1 MKRYLLIALA
11 LVLALSLIACGDTE
25 ESTSNTDTSTPPE
38 TTTLPEETTTEP
50 DETTGEPE
58 ETTSEP
64 ESSETTTEPTEPADP
79 TVFVEVKETVYV
91 INTDTLN
98 VRKSASSDSEKV
110 GEMKEGES
118 VVRTGV
124 STEWSRISFN
134 GETCYVKS
142 EYLTT
147 VAPFEYTDKTETVY
161 VNVAQLNLR
170 AKASASDSVSI
181 VATLVMGDEL
191 ERTGVST
198 TKDENGN
205 EWSRLL
211 YNGQVCYA
219 NSLFLSTTKTVSDT
233 LTFEDKEDTV
243 YTVAETTVNLREDAS
258 YTSTIL
264 ASLPYGTKLE
274 RTGIAAAPDAEGILW
289 SRVVLG
295 DKVGYV
301 STAFL
306 SEIPVVSFTDAD
318 ETLYVNTSSLNV
330 RAIPSLTGSVL
341 TSLPMGTEV
350 KCLGKATAA
359 DADGITWFK
368 IQAGETV
375 GYASGRYLAAE
386 MPE

>member
-25 ESTSNTDTSTPPE
+25 ESTSDTDTSTPPE

-50 DETTGEPE
+50 DETTSEPE

-64 ESSETTTEPTEPADP
+64 ESSETTTEPANP

-243 YTVAETTVNLREDAS
+243 YTIAETTVNLRSDAS
-258 YTSTIL
+258 LSSTIL
-264 ASLPYGTKLE
+264 ASLTYGTKLE
-274 RTGIAAAPDAEGILW
+274 RTGLATAPDADGILW
-289 SRVVLG
+289 SRVTLG

-306 SEIPVVSFTDAD
+306 SETPVVTFTDAD
-318 ETLYVNTSSLNV
+318 ETLYVNASSLNV
-330 RAIPSLTGSVL
+330 RALPAYESSVL

-368 IQAGETV
+368 IRVGDTV

>member
-11 LVLALSLIACGDTE
+11 LVLALSLIACGDVQ
-25 ESTSNTDTSTPPE
+25 ESTSDTDTSTPPE
-38 TTTLPEETTTEP
+38 TTTLPEETTSEP
-50 DETTGEPE
+50 DETTSEPE

-64 ESSETTTEPTEPADP
+64 ESSETTTEPTAPTDP

-91 INTDTLN
+91 VNTDTLN
-98 VRKSASSDSEKV
+98 VRESASSDSQKV

-124 STEWSRISFN
+124 SAEWSRISFN
-134 GETCYVKS
+134 GKTCYAKS

-147 VAPFEYTDKTETVY
+147 VAPFEYTNKTETVY

-181 VATLVMGDEL
+181 VATLVMGDAL

-198 TKDENGN
+198 TKDEDGN

-233 LTFEDKEDTV
+233 ITFEQKSDTV
-243 YTVAETTVNLREDAS
+243 YTVAENAVNLRADAS
-258 YTSTIL
+258 LSSTIL
-264 ASLPYGTKLE
+264 ASLTYGTKLE
-274 RTGIAAAPDAEGILW
+274 RTGIATAPDADGVLW
-289 SRVVLG
+289 SRVTLG
-295 DKVGYV
+295 DKVGYI

-306 SEIPVVSFTDAD
+306 TETPVASFTDAD

-330 RAIPSLTGSVL
+330 RALPAYESSVL

-368 IQAGETV
+368 IQVGDTV

-386 MPE
+386 QPE